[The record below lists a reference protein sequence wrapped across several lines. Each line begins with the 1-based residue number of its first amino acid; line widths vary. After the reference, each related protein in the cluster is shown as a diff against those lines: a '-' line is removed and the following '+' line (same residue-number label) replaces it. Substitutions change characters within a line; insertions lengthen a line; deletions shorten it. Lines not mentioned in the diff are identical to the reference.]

1 MTSVLP
7 ANIQSSTRLCRTWN
21 EIKAI
26 GFRYN
31 IHCNT
36 SQTAAGSST
45 RERPGQIDETFNPT
59 YWQMN
64 KVRIDY
70 STWLLVS
77 PAVGLFSSDDSGT
90 LASNCSS
97 LSWQSP
103 VHPTHRPWHLITTG
117 ATAVTKPPALYHQFP
132 PKERKLFWKVE
143 SILCQTTKASGK
155 EASFW
160 PQKLTFNLR

>member
-77 PAVGLFSSDDSGT
+77 PAVGLLSSDDDSGT

-117 ATAVTKPPALYHQFP
+117 ATAVTKPPALHTFP
-132 PKERKLFWKVE
+132 QKKESYSGR
-143 SILCQTTKASGK
+143 SKASYVK
-155 EASFW
+155 Q
-160 PQKLTFNLR
+160 QKPRGRKPLFDLRN